1 MKNMTPEMNEKV
13 KMEMQE
19 LNDDMLDDVSG
30 GFAPVINSNSDETE
44 NAAKGLVQLINPS
57 SSRL

>member
-1 MKNMTPEMNEKV
+1 MKNMTPEMNEKA

-30 GFAPVINSNSDETE
+30 GYAPVINFNPDETE
-44 NAAKGLVQLINPS
+44 NDAKALVQLINPS